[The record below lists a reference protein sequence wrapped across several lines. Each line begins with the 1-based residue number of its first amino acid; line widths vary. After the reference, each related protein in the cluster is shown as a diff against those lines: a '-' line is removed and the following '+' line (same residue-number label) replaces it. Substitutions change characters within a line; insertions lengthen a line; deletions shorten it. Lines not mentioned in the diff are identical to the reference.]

1 MTMKLK
7 RDSTFYYMNFLE
19 TKFFLSNGSF
29 DLNLILVQTTNIA
42 ANSVWQFNYVN
53 KKLMRWDLF
62 YELQRRK
69 IVIFLHDVEKPR
81 TKLGKEVPSNN
92 FSNHLIFPKK
102 EHRKLILIF
111 NIPV

>member
-42 ANSVWQFNYVN
+42 ANSVWQFKICKQKVN
-53 KKLMRWDLF
+53 
-62 YELQRRK
+62 
-69 IVIFLHDVEKPR
+69 
-81 TKLGKEVPSNN
+81 EVRP
-92 FSNHLIFPKK
+92 
-102 EHRKLILIF
+102 IL
-111 NIPV
+111 

>member
-1 MTMKLK
+1 MKLK

-53 KKLMRWDLF
+53 KKLMR
-62 YELQRRK
+62 
-69 IVIFLHDVEKPR
+69 
-81 TKLGKEVPSNN
+81 
-92 FSNHLIFPKK
+92 
-102 EHRKLILIF
+102 
-111 NIPV
+111 